1 MYLVVD
7 WLLRVGE
14 IVHDDGV
21 GLGATTALVE
31 VGEVDGAVEAQG
43 TVLLD
48 VDVQGLEVGGG
59 VDDANLAGLDEVVG
73 DDKVLLVGGDLE
85 VVGTDGGLDGV
96 GVVETLDVV
105 EIRDVKGG
113 DVVGSGQG
121 EVSEATILS
130 KIGAGLC

>member
-1 MYLVVD
+1 M
-7 WLLRVGE
+7 
-14 IVHDDGV
+14 
-21 GLGATTALVE
+21 GLGTTTALVE
-31 VGEVDGAVEAQG
+31 VGEVDSAVEAQG

-59 VDDANLAGLDEVVG
+59 VDDADLAGLDEVVG